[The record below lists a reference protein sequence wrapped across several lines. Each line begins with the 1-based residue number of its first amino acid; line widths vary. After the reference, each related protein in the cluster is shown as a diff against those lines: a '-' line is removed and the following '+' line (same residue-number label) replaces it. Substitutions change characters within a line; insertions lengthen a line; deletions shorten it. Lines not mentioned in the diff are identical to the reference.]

1 MGNRLGLHSI
11 LKDIT
16 PNVYYQSP
24 GNVLMTYPAILYS
37 RRSIKSQFADNLK
50 HVMTNSYTITVMDRS
65 PDSKLIEK
73 IMALPFTSH
82 AQSYVA
88 DGLYHEVFII
98 YY

>member
-1 MGNRLGLHSI
+1 MGRRLGLHAL

-37 RRSIKSQFADNLK
+37 RRSIKSQFADNSK
-50 HVMTNSYTITVMDRS
+50 HVMTNSYTITAIDRN
-65 PDSKLIEK
+65 PDSHMIEK
-73 IMALPFTSH
+73 ILALPMSTH
-82 AQSYVA
+82 TQSYVA
-88 DGLYHEVFII
+88 DGLYHEIFII

>member
-1 MGNRLGLHSI
+1 MDRRVVLHSI

-37 RRSIKSQFADNLK
+37 RRTIKSQFADNTK
-50 HVMTNSYTITVMDRS
+50 HVMTNSYTVTAIDRS
-65 PDSKLIEK
+65 PDSPMIKK
-73 IMALPFTSH
+73 ILALPMSTH